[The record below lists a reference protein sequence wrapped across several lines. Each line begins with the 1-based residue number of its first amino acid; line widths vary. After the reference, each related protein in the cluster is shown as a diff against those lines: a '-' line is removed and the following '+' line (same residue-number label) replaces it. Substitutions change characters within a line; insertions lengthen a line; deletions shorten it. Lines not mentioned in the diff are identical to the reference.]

1 MNRNPDDKSSKD
13 KERKPVAPVDEVG
26 WGESPGDHL
35 GYKSERDRITKRGL
49 EDWEMVEKAPESS
62 DRSIPYWFFGLFF
75 VLIVVATGLTFPFWG
90 VRPGF
95 ERSWFDWGIPA
106 GIAWVVT
113 MSAVIYYMV
122 DYRHVLKQRRLEAQ
136 QRQSKDRSDKDG
148 H

>member
-1 MNRNPDDKSSKD
+1 MTQIADDKSAPED
-13 KERKPVAPVDEVG
+13 PRKPVKSVTPVDEVG
-26 WGESPGDHL
+26 WGETPDDHL

-49 EDWEMVEKAPESS
+49 EDWEMVEKAPEES
-62 DRSIPYWFFGLFF
+62 DHSIPYWFFGLFF

-106 GIAWVVT
+106 GIGWVVA

-122 DYRHVLKQRRLEAQ
+122 DYRHVRKKRKLEAQ
-136 QRQSKDRSDKDG
+136 QRQAGKDG
-148 H
+148 R